1 MSTMPPPTKRLK
13 QQQDLLSFFKK
24 SNVSEQQCRDST
36 KETGKGEDSATGL
49 EAGSQSEG
57 ETGVEQ
63 QGVQTRD
70 TQLRDSEVSGQR
82 TEPNQ
87 PHPKFID
94 PQALANR
101 TLHFQGKWY
110 KEFPWLHYDAVKN
123 GILCFY
129 CMAIYQDKLTP
140 FGAKSEPAFIT
151 SGFKNWIKA
160 CEKFKAHENSH
171 THRHAVS
178 VTAQESHPINA
189 QLSSAL
195 ATQQGDNRHCL
206 EKIVSS
212 IKYLV
217 RQGQALRG
225 HDDDDSNLYQLLKN
239 LAEDDALL
247 AKWLLRSQKEYLSPQ
262 IQNEIL
268 CSMSNSIVSE
278 IADKIRNLPIFEF
291 AIIMDGTQDISG
303 KEQESI
309 CLRYIDSD
317 MKPHEEFI
325 GLYSVSETTGK
336 SLAAVVKD
344 VLLRLNLP
352 MHGLRGQT
360 YDGAANMSGKHAG
373 AQALIKQEQ
382 PLAFFVHCGAHC
394 TNLIAQKACLASVLI
409 RDALDWVNQL
419 GVLFSQSGKFKAIHA
434 ATAHTENPSCT
445 AIKPLCPTRWA
456 VRSKAIRDVLSQY
469 GSVLASLQEMASG
482 ASNTASTANGLL
494 GQFRKGKTVLGLI
507 LASPV
512 IDELECLSI
521 SFQKRTQT
529 IAGMRTAVKVVQTS
543 LKAKR
548 NQESFNTLF
557 EKAMAEVQSLGV
569 KPITVTQRRPPPKR
583 FTEGAKTHQPECAN
597 DHYRG
602 EFFKVLDVVDAQLTG
617 LFNQDDLLTLQK
629 LEETLLSGT
638 IDAAVIGK
646 YPELNRELLSVQL
659 PMFRLNYSFSNS
671 AEAAGIIGGLPGE
684 VRRLFGQVETL
695 VRLLLVVSV
704 SSSEAERS
712 FSALRRLKT
721 WLRSTMTQNRLNH
734 VAVCHVHKDKLDLLD
749 KKSVCK
755 QFVAANER
763 RKKHFGSFA

>member
-1 MSTMPPPTKRLK
+1 
-13 QQQDLLSFFKK
+13 
-24 SNVSEQQCRDST
+24 
-36 KETGKGEDSATGL
+36 
-49 EAGSQSEG
+49 
-57 ETGVEQ
+57 
-63 QGVQTRD
+63 
-70 TQLRDSEVSGQR
+70 
-82 TEPNQ
+82 
-87 PHPKFID
+87 
-94 PQALANR
+94 
-101 TLHFQGKWY
+101 
-110 KEFPWLHYDAVKN
+110 
-123 GILCFY
+123 
-129 CMAIYQDKLTP
+129 MAIYQDKLTP

-151 SGFKNWIKA
+151 SGFKNWKKA
-160 CEKFKAHENSH
+160 LEKFKAHENSH
-171 THRHAVS
+171 THHHAVS

-212 IKYLV
+212 IKYLA

-278 IADKIRNLPIFEF
+278 IADTIRNLPIFEF

-373 AQALIKQEQ
+373 VQALIKQEQ
-382 PLAFFVHCGAHC
+382 PLALFVHCGAHC

-512 IDELECLSI
+512 IDKLECLSI

-583 FTEGAKTHQPECAN
+583 FTEGAKTHQPECAK

-617 LFNQDDLLTLQK
+617 LFNQDDLLTL
-629 LEETLLSGT
+629 
-638 IDAAVIGK
+638 
-646 YPELNRELLSVQL
+646 
-659 PMFRLNYSFSNS
+659 
-671 AEAAGIIGGLPGE
+671 
-684 VRRLFGQVETL
+684 
-695 VRLLLVVSV
+695 
-704 SSSEAERS
+704 
-712 FSALRRLKT
+712 LKVGRDT
-721 WLRSTMTQNRLNH
+721 SQWN
-734 VAVCHVHKDKLDLLD
+734 D
-749 KKSVCK
+749 
-755 QFVAANER
+755 
-763 RKKHFGSFA
+763 

>member
-1 MSTMPPPTKRLK
+1 
-13 QQQDLLSFFKK
+13 
-24 SNVSEQQCRDST
+24 
-36 KETGKGEDSATGL
+36 
-49 EAGSQSEG
+49 
-57 ETGVEQ
+57 
-63 QGVQTRD
+63 
-70 TQLRDSEVSGQR
+70 
-82 TEPNQ
+82 
-87 PHPKFID
+87 
-94 PQALANR
+94 
-101 TLHFQGKWY
+101 
-110 KEFPWLHYDAVKN
+110 
-123 GILCFY
+123 
-129 CMAIYQDKLTP
+129 MAIYQDKLTP

-151 SGFKNWIKA
+151 SGFKNWKKA

-171 THRHAVS
+171 THCHAVS

-278 IADKIRNLPIFEF
+278 IADTIRNLPIFEF

-382 PLAFFVHCGAHC
+382 PLALFVHCGAHC

-548 NQESFNTLF
+548 NQESFNTLLKRRWLRVGETPLAGEPRRLEKECSRLERDVEEGSRRLAMAHNEIRHLKDELESAQNWNSPGSSSF
-557 EKAMAEVQSLGV
+557 SSRIRPSSDPHHPTEKAL
-569 KPITVTQRRPPPKR
+569 
-583 FTEGAKTHQPECAN
+583 
-597 DHYRG
+597 
-602 EFFKVLDVVDAQLTG
+602 
-617 LFNQDDLLTLQK
+617 
-629 LEETLLSGT
+629 
-638 IDAAVIGK
+638 
-646 YPELNRELLSVQL
+646 
-659 PMFRLNYSFSNS
+659 
-671 AEAAGIIGGLPGE
+671 
-684 VRRLFGQVETL
+684 
-695 VRLLLVVSV
+695 V
-704 SSSEAERS
+704 SSSNPLLMDDINYPIISVGNLPQEILQQPSWIIAPTTTKKNLN
-712 FSALRRLKT
+712 AT
-721 WLRSTMTQNRLNH
+721 W
-734 VAVCHVHKDKLDLLD
+734 
-749 KKSVCK
+749 
-755 QFVAANER
+755 
-763 RKKHFGSFA
+763 

>member
-1 MSTMPPPTKRLK
+1 
-13 QQQDLLSFFKK
+13 
-24 SNVSEQQCRDST
+24 
-36 KETGKGEDSATGL
+36 
-49 EAGSQSEG
+49 
-57 ETGVEQ
+57 
-63 QGVQTRD
+63 
-70 TQLRDSEVSGQR
+70 
-82 TEPNQ
+82 
-87 PHPKFID
+87 
-94 PQALANR
+94 
-101 TLHFQGKWY
+101 
-110 KEFPWLHYDAVKN
+110 
-123 GILCFY
+123 
-129 CMAIYQDKLTP
+129 
-140 FGAKSEPAFIT
+140 
-151 SGFKNWIKA
+151 
-160 CEKFKAHENSH
+160 
-171 THRHAVS
+171 
-178 VTAQESHPINA
+178 
-189 QLSSAL
+189 
-195 ATQQGDNRHCL
+195 
-206 EKIVSS
+206 
-212 IKYLV
+212 
-217 RQGQALRG
+217 
-225 HDDDDSNLYQLLKN
+225 
-239 LAEDDALL
+239 
-247 AKWLLRSQKEYLSPQ
+247 
-262 IQNEIL
+262 
-268 CSMSNSIVSE
+268 MSNSIVSE
-278 IADKIRNLPIFEF
+278 IADTIRNLPIFEF

-373 AQALIKQEQ
+373 VQALIKQEQ
-382 PLAFFVHCGAHC
+382 PLALFVHCGAHC

-512 IDELECLSI
+512 IDKLECLSI

-583 FTEGAKTHQPECAN
+583 FTEGAKTHQPECAK

-659 PMFRLNYSFSNS
+659 SMFRLNYSFSNS

-695 VRLLLVVSV
+695 VRLLLVVPV

-749 KKSVCK
+749 KKSICK